1 MDFLLYYRGKGRVI
15 CLTDA
20 INLTPG
26 RCSVNVALLKNGVMA
41 DYLQEA
47 AYFDVEV
54 DNVSRVGKVPAR
66 SWVLC
71 VIKQEWSTKE
81 LDCGDQA

>member
-1 MDFLLYYRGKGRVI
+1 
-15 CLTDA
+15 
-20 INLTPG
+20 
-26 RCSVNVALLKNGVMA
+26 MA
-41 DYLQEA
+41 DYIKEA
-47 AYFDVEV
+47 VYFDVEV

-81 LDCGDQA
+81 LGCL